1 MGRGCRPG
9 RYRISTSVASV
20 APPAR
25 YVVRVLLRILFAL
38 LGLQVLDLVL
48 LVVLSRSVGFWPTV
62 IGLMLMGFL
71 GTAFARR
78 EGGRVWRSFQ
88 GRLAAG
94 QPPEHGVIDGALV
107 LLGSVLLILPGILS
121 DVVGVLLFISPL
133 RHALAEAL
141 KRRLTRELEPMA
153 APFAQ
158 AAAPRFGG
166 EPNDR
171 HMDQGASVI
180 DTTGVE
186 SPD

>member
-1 MGRGCRPG
+1 MWRSGRLCRRPNLDG
-9 RYRISTSVASV
+9 PASV
-20 APPAR
+20 EALAR

-48 LVVLSRSVGFWPTV
+48 LVVLSRSVGFWPTI
-62 IGLMLMGFL
+62 IGLMVMGFL
-71 GTAFARR
+71 GSAFARR

-121 DVVGVLLFISPL
+121 DVVGVLLFIPPL
-133 RHALAEAL
+133 RHALAAVL

-158 AAAPRFGG
+158 AAPRFGI
-166 EPNDR
+166 EPNERHEDR
-171 HMDQGASVI
+171 GASVI